1 MARPGNSPSRFS
13 IRGFFRMQAPVPRLQ
28 LIKRAVAAA
37 VLLPAVLGCSAA
49 STPRAQVSPL
59 TTSLN
64 LARMVDESENIV
76 LARVTRVTAEPHPQL
91 QNLNTVVVALEV
103 IEPLKGSPGRE
114 LVFRQYVADIFD
126 AKSTLGYRLGEEIV
140 LMLRKP
146 SAEGLTS
153 PVGFEQGRFVAG
165 RDAAG
170 NRTVQNSMDNAGLFE
185 GIDATS
191 PGLKARLTPALQRLV
206 AEHRTGPIAYD
217 QFKSIVGGL
226 IAAQQNTR

>member
-1 MARPGNSPSRFS
+1 
-13 IRGFFRMQAPVPRLQ
+13 MQGSVLRLQ

-37 VLLPAVLGCSAA
+37 VLLPAMLGCSAA

-76 LARVTRVTAEPHPQL
+76 LARVTRVTAEPHPQF
-91 QNLNTVVVALEV
+91 QNLNTVVVAMDV

-126 AKSTLGYRLGEEIV
+126 AKSTQGYRIGEEIV
-140 LMLRKP
+140 LFLRRP

-153 PVGFEQGRFVAG
+153 PVGFEQGRFLAG

-170 NRTVQNSMDNAGLFE
+170 NRTVRNSMDNAALFDD
-185 GIDATS
+185 INAAS
-191 PGLKARLTPALQRLV
+191 PGLQARLSPALQRLV

-217 QFKSIVGGL
+217 QFKSVVGGL
-226 IAAQQNTR
+226 IAARQNAR